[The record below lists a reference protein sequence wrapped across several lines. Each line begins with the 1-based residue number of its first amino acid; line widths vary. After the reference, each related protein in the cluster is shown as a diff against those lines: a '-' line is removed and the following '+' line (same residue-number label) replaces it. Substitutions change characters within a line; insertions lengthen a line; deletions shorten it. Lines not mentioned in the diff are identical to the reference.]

1 MKFLILKE
9 LNRDSVDQ
17 DTWLAYHQRAYKKD
31 PIRFAKEYEKLV
43 KSISD
48 LQLLEYTLR
57 TQVLHQDD
65 FTDSLRSALEKL
77 IPLAYRPV
85 YEFLSQLAVNAM
97 KPKGF
102 NS

>member
-9 LNRDSVDQ
+9 LNPAATDSS
-17 DTWLAYHQRAYKKD
+17 TWLAYHQRMQAKD
-31 PIRFAKEYEKLV
+31 PARFAREYEKLV

-48 LQLLEYTLR
+48 LQLLEYKLR

-65 FTDSLRSALEKL
+65 FTDTLRTALEKL
-77 IPLAYRPV
+77 VPVAYKPV
-85 YEFLSQLAVNAM
+85 YEFLSSLAVSAM

>member
-9 LNRDSVDQ
+9 LNPSDVDSP
-17 DTWLAYHQRAYKKD
+17 TWLAYHQRMYTKD
-31 PIRFAKEYEKLV
+31 PARFAKEYEKLV

-48 LQLLEYTLR
+48 LQLLEYKLR

-65 FTDSLRSALEKL
+65 FTDALRSALEKL
-77 IPLAYRPV
+77 IPISYRPV
-85 YEFLSQLAVNAM
+85 YEFLSSLAMSAM